1 MKTKIAYLEC
11 PTGIAGDMCLGALV
25 HAGVPLEYLDEQL
38 RRLEVQDEFH
48 LWAETVNRNGQVAT
62 KVHVDLLKGDG
73 SEYGTFVGA
82 IAPDAASP
90 HEVIPPHSHSH
101 DPAPKDVQAKE
112 GGDRPLPH
120 RHLPDIEQ
128 RIQAANL
135 PPRASQWSLAVFR
148 QLAAAEAAVH
158 GIPIDQVHFHEVG
171 ATDALVDIVGTCL
184 GLDWLQ
190 IDALYC
196 SALPMGGGT
205 IRAAHGQL
213 PVPAPAVLKL
223 WEMGQVPIYSN
234 GIERELVTPTGAAL
248 VTTLAQG
255 FGAPPPLR
263 LQRVGLGAGN
273 RVLPLPNIL
282 RLWLGEA
289 WSPTRSTATATET
302 IGAIAPAL
310 SPQIP
315 HHAADHRHP
324 HSHPAPTTTATAA
337 PEIQPEPTLD
347 PGLGAE
353 TDRVV
358 VLETQVDDLTPQ
370 AIAYTQ
376 ELLFAAGALDVFCGA
391 IAMKKSRLGTLIT
404 VICPPTLT
412 ATCEA
417 ILFRET
423 TTLGIRRSHQERTIL
438 KRHLTPIETPY
449 GSVQIKV
456 AHHQEGGPV
465 LNAYPE
471 YEDCARLA
479 RHHNLPWQHI
489 HQSALQAWHSAH
501 PLLDQPI
508 ESPLKKC

>member
-38 RRLEVQDEFH
+38 KRLEVQDEFH

-62 KVHVDLLKGDG
+62 KVHVDLIKGDG

-90 HEVIPPHSHSH
+90 RDVRPPHHHSH
-101 DPAPKDVQAKE
+101 DPVDTRAQTEE
-112 GGDRPLPH
+112 GGDRPSPH

-135 PPRASQWSLAVFR
+135 PSRACEWSLAVFR

-289 WSPTRSTATATET
+289 WSPTRSTATGTEAV
-302 IGAIAPAL
+302 GAIAPTV

-315 HHAADHRHP
+315 DHTADHGHPHIHAA
-324 HSHPAPTTTATAA
+324 PTPTSA
-337 PEIQPEPTLD
+337 PESQSELALDLALD
-347 PGLGAE
+347 PVLGAE
-353 TDRVV
+353 IDRVV

-376 ELLFAAGALDVFCGA
+376 EALFAAGALDVFCGA

-412 ATCEA
+412 STCEA

-423 TTLGIRRSHQERTIL
+423 TTLGIRRSQQERTIL

-456 AHHQEGGPV
+456 ARQREEGAV

-479 RHHNLPWQHI
+479 RQHNLPWQRI
-489 HQSALQAWHSAH
+489 HQSALQAWNSAH
-501 PLLDQPI
+501 PLLEKPI
-508 ESPLKKC
+508 